1 MGQGHISSNLTQEHT
16 NLVHVIEDNYCL
28 HDYCEITRTGKIA
41 QFIHFMKCLTQLVK
55 VFVATMSTKEV
66 F

>member
-1 MGQGHISSNLTQEHT
+1 MHD
-16 NLVHVIEDNYCL
+16 IEDNHCL
-28 HDYCEITRTGKIA
+28 HDNCEITRTGKIA